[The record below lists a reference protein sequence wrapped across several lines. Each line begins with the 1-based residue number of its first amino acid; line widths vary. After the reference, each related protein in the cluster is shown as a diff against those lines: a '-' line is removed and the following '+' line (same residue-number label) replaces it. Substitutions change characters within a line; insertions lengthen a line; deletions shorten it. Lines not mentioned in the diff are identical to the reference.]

1 VDTSYALYGQA
12 GRVLT
17 AGNFAEAA
25 DLYERAA
32 TGLEVE
38 RGLDDDATLQALLEW
53 GLALY
58 NLQRYDEAE
67 IHQRRALDGRIRTIG
82 ADHGDT
88 LNTRVR
94 LAESIGAQGR
104 WEEAEALAR
113 ETVELGEARGWSL
126 HDSVISGR
134 LAIAWIRR
142 RQERWEEATGMAR
155 TVVGQFHTIR
165 HDDHPFAVAARH
177 LLVECLLNTGD
188 LAGAEEQATRVRQMR
203 TAKLGADHPYTIIIS
218 CDLARVL
225 TAAGRPEEARPL
237 AEQALPTAV
246 RVLGS
251 DNTHTRRLRE
261 LAAA

>member
-1 VDTSYALYGQA
+1 VDTSYTLYGQA
-12 GRVLT
+12 DRALT
-17 AGNFAEAA
+17 AGHFAEAA
-25 DLYERAA
+25 ERYERAA
-32 TGLEVE
+32 TGLEAE

-67 IHQRRALDGRIRTIG
+67 IHQRRALEARIRTIG

-113 ETVELGEARGWSL
+113 ETVELGEARDWSL
-126 HDSVISGR
+126 HDSVISGC

-142 RQERWEEATGMAR
+142 RQERWNEATDLAR
-155 TVVGQFHTIR
+155 TVVDQFHTI
-165 HDDHPFAVAARH
+165 HYDDHPFAVAARH
-177 LLVECLLNTGD
+177 LLVECLLHTGD
-188 LAGAEEQATRVRQMR
+188 LAGAEEQATLVRQMR
-203 TAKLGADHPYTIIIS
+203 TAKLGTDHPYTIIIS

-225 TAAGRPEEARPL
+225 STAGRQEEAQPL
-237 AEQALPTAV
+237 AAQMLPTAV

-251 DNTHTRRLRE
+251 DNSHTQRLRE
-261 LAAA
+261 LAA